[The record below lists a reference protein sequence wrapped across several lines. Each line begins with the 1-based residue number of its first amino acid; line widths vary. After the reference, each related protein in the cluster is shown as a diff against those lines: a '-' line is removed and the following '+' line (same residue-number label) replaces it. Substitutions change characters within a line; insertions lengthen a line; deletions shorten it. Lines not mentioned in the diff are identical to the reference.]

1 MAHIDKFKRGA
12 VGHLLEHDS
21 RGCDN
26 ISNESIDYER
36 SHLNYNLAKHDNPM
50 QYYHQRLNEIFV
62 AKRKDLNT
70 LASWCVTL
78 PKDVPEEEEKEFFQK
93 VYEFSAKRYGEENV
107 VSAFVHKDEKTP
119 HLHFKFIPV
128 VADEKK
134 EQGAKVCFDKLITRG
149 EMRNYQKELQK
160 YLEKELG
167 HKVSIL
173 NGATGGGNKTVQ
185 QMKAED
191 IAQSVSK
198 AEKEHLRLVNDIN
211 IAKDT
216 LDRLNGEIKSLED
229 IKESLGKKNW
239 RGKISLSEE
248 EVLSIKYYIDK
259 FGSIENA
266 QAELEKLKAEV
277 EEIYRTNQ
285 VNFQTIQKANDML
298 SEKENRNLEKE
309 KELSKKESELDKKE
323 TNIDRLVEE
332 RIKDT
337 LNFYDDFIYR
347 NGLWDDFVPELNKF
361 LEQDKKA
368 LKRANKTVER

>member
-36 SHLNYNLAKHDNPM
+36 SYLNYNLAKHDNPM

-191 IAQSVSK
+191 IAQSVLV
-198 AEKEHLRLVNDIN
+198 AEKRLESLKKDIGQIEELRDN
-211 IAKDT
+211 
-216 LDRLNGEIKSLED
+216 
-229 IKESLGKKNW
+229 LGKKNW
-239 RGKISLSEE
+239 RGKVTVSEE
-248 EVLSIKYYIDK
+248 DLLSIKYYIEK
-259 FGSIENA
+259 FGSIEKA
-266 QAELEKLKAEV
+266 QVELEKLKAEL
-277 EEIYRTNQ
+277 EEIDRTNKA
-285 VNFQTIQKANDML
+285 NFQTIQKANGLL